1 MQPHEYTNHVRNNA
15 GNWIKTT
22 KKALVDLVSGEGS
35 YHLSPETID
44 YVGKAVLALGEA
56 ERANKPVTAPEPT
69 PKKIKKEKAPEAI
82 KFTDVM
88 SVYSG
93 KAGHCCCGCS
103 GKHTYRSETR
113 EQAGKNRGY
122 AIGDDEV
129 NDSSVK
135 RILSTMNQLIAS
147 NKPCEI
153 DMPADWGHIAITFG
167 SRLYV
172 AYLRK

>member
-1 MQPHEYTNHVRNNA
+1 MLRKERNQECA
-15 GNWIKTT
+15 RNWLQTSKNTLMNLLEGEMRS
-22 KKALVDLVSGEGS
+22 ALSAEA
-35 YHLSPETID
+35 ID
-44 YVGKAVLALGEA
+44 HIGRAVLEISDAQ
-56 ERANKPVTAPEPT
+56 RAVRKASQPV
-69 PKKIKKEKAPEAI
+69 KKEKAPEAI

-153 DMPADWGHIAITFG
+153 DMPSDWGHIAITFG